1 MSMSSRSSL
10 AVWSA
15 IHHVVAVDHLPES
28 RYLDPA
34 VLAEDVNLADIGYL
48 LVDRS
53 SLAFHW

>member
-1 MSMSSRSSL
+1 MSMSSRGSL

-15 IHHVVAVDHLPES
+15 IRHVIAVDHLSES

-34 VLAEDVNLADIGYL
+34 VLAEDVDLADIGYL
-48 LVDRS
+48 LLDCS